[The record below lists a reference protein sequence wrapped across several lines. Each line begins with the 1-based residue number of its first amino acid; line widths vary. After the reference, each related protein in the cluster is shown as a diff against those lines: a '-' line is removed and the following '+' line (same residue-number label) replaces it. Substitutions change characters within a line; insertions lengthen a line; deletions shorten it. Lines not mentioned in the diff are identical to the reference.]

1 MAKIEVMT
9 GDVKKTISDLKLYRS
24 GWANDIR
31 EGWRVFMPGAQE
43 ILFELYEISGCIILS
58 LEDVL
63 DGRFRDKMA
72 LHLVYDKL
80 NRLVSSREFGCF
92 DEMGQMGACFVVTS
106 GTKHHIRVMMKT
118 LEVLIA

>member
-9 GDVKKTISDLKLYRS
+9 GDVKKTISDLKFYRS

-31 EGWRVFMPGAQE
+31 EGWNVGMPGAQE
-43 ILFELYEISGCIILS
+43 ILFELYEISGCVILS

-72 LHLVYDKL
+72 LHLVYEKL
-80 NRLVSSREFGCF
+80 NRLVSSKEFRCF
-92 DEMGQMGACFVVTS
+92 DELGKMGACGVVTS
-106 GTKHHIRVMMKT
+106 GTKHHIRVMMET